1 VKLHIFPH
9 FSLEQKTKKIAPK
22 EKQTIAFQSSTD
34 GGIRQGNLINI
45 VIGKVRRLGG
55 ENGQF
60 RPYRASNA

>member
-1 VKLHIFPH
+1 VKLHISPH
-9 FSLEQKTKKIAPK
+9 FSVEKKTKKNCQ
-22 EKQTIAFQSSTD
+22 EKKTIAFQSSTD

-45 VIGKVRRLGG
+45 VIRKVRRLGG